1 MSGLALLYM
10 AVMPLLAKRYAEKW
24 CYYAWLAIVIG
35 LIVPF
40 RPHFGSALIQLELP
54 NETIRPAIQAVN
66 GTSLFSP
73 VENPA
78 FSAVPADIT
87 WWQIAF
93 VIWLSGAALF
103 LAYRV
108 IQHYRFVKMAA
119 RWSVAVSDEQ
129 ERTLFQDLK
138 SEMGIKKR
146 VGLYRCSCVNTPM
159 LIGLAAPR
167 ILLPDSDFAA
177 DELRFIIKHELA
189 HYMRKDL
196 WCKCLVLLATAI
208 HWFNPVVYLIAKST
222 ASQCEISC
230 DALVLKGA
238 DFKRRKQYGEAIIGI
253 VKNGAERR
261 TALSTNFY
269 GGKSSMK
276 NRIYSIMDT
285 KRKKAGVAILCLA
298 VAGSI
303 TAGAAFAATAADERT
318 SGVGVA
324 TAVAMSNNQTGQI
337 SVDNGQTWIDEEG
350 SLKLYTGL
358 DIVWWTYD
366 EYKAYVD
373 EQKETLPNLIGE
385 MGGYYDE
392 KGVLHKEVWTQ
403 EKVDEA
409 ILGYERELEYIK
421 NGGLVSKPTVE
432 VYDENELRAM
442 GINIADSTTSVASS
456 TGVSMN
462 IGEVSKSHIYGGSI
476 TLGNGEVKSLGI
488 FATEEERLAA
498 VQAFCDEQ
506 IKADKMTRREAEKIF
521 GEFK

>member
-1 MSGLALLYM
+1 M
-10 AVMPLLAKRYAEKW
+10 AK
-24 CYYAWLAIVIG
+24 
-35 LIVPF
+35 
-40 RPHFGSALIQLELP
+40 
-54 NETIRPAIQAVN
+54 
-66 GTSLFSP
+66 
-73 VENPA
+73 
-78 FSAVPADIT
+78 
-87 WWQIAF
+87 
-93 VIWLSGAALF
+93 
-103 LAYRV
+103 
-108 IQHYRFVKMAA
+108 
-119 RWSVAVSDEQ
+119 RWSVAVSDGQ

-138 SEMGIKKR
+138 SEMGIQKR
-146 VGLYRCSCVNTPM
+146 VSLYRCSCVNTPM
-159 LIGLAAPR
+159 LLGLAAPR

-208 HWFNPVVYLIAKST
+208 HWFNPVVFLIAKST

-238 DFKRRKQYGEAIIGI
+238 DFERRKQYGETIIGI
-253 VKNGAERR
+253 VKNGAKLR

-285 KRKKAGVAILCLA
+285 KRKKAGVAILCLV

-303 TAGAAFAATAADERT
+303 TTGVAFAATAADERT

-324 TAVAMSNNQTGQI
+324 TAVDMSNNQTGQIIVDNGQGQI
-337 SVDNGQTWIDEEG
+337 SVDNGQTWIDEEEY
-350 SLKLYTGL
+350 LKLYPTL

-373 EQKETLPNLIGE
+373 EQKKVLPNLIGE

-409 ILGYERELEYIK
+409 IQGYERELEYIK

-432 VYDENELRAM
+432 VYDENELQAM
-442 GINIADSTTSVASS
+442 GINVADSTVSVAVS
-456 TGVSMN
+456 TGMSMN
-462 IGEVSKSHIYGGSI
+462 IGEVSQSHIYGGSI
-476 TLGNGEVKSLGI
+476 TLGNGETKDLGSYATKEEA
-488 FATEEERLAA
+488 FAAA
-498 VQAFCDEQ
+498 KMFCDEQ
-506 IKADKMTRREAEKIF
+506 VKAGNMTRQEADRILSQYK
-521 GEFK
+521 